1 MGFAMGDHEK
11 ESRCSPVHIPESPGS
26 ALQKL
31 KKGLNT
37 VTTIIFCVF
46 FVTVIG
52 SELSFL
58 ATMPSLSLSIKTM
71 GFFVGAAALLM
82 LIVRVIDITES

>member
-1 MGFAMGDHEK
+1 MGNHEK
-11 ESRCSPVHIPESPGS
+11 ESRCSPVSIPESPGS

-31 KKGLNT
+31 KKDLNT

-52 SELSFL
+52 SELTFL
-58 ATMPSLSLSIKTM
+58 ATMPSLSLEIQTM
-71 GFFVGAAALLM
+71 GFLVGAAALFM
-82 LIVRVIDITES
+82 LIVQVIDVTES

>member
-1 MGFAMGDHEK
+1 MGNHEK
-11 ESRCSPVHIPESPGS
+11 ESRCSLAPIPVPPDS

-52 SELSFL
+52 SELAFL
-58 ATMPSLSLSIKTM
+58 ATMPSLSPGIKTM
-71 GFFVGAAALLM
+71 GFFVGAAALFMLM
-82 LIVRVIDITES
+82 VRVIDVTES

>member
-1 MGFAMGDHEK
+1 MGNHEK
-11 ESRCSPVHIPESPGS
+11 ESRCSLVPIPVSPGS

-37 VTTIIFCVF
+37 VTTIILCVF

-52 SELSFL
+52 SELTFL
-58 ATMPSLSLSIKTM
+58 ATMPSLSSGIKTM
-71 GFFVGAAALLM
+71 GFFVGAAVLLM
-82 LIVRVIDITES
+82 LIVQVIDITES

>member
-1 MGFAMGDHEK
+1 MGDHEK
-11 ESRCSPVHIPESPGS
+11 ESRCSPVPIPESPGS

-37 VTTIIFCVF
+37 VPTIIFCVF

-52 SELSFL
+52 SELTFL
-58 ATMPSLSLSIKTM
+58 ATMPSLSLDIKTM
-71 GFFVGAAALLM
+71 GFFVGAAALLI
-82 LIVRVIDITES
+82 LIVQVIDITES

>member
-1 MGFAMGDHEK
+1 MGNPEK
-11 ESRCSPVHIPESPGS
+11 EQLCSPVTLTGSDS

-52 SELSFL
+52 SELTCL
-58 ATMPSLSLSIKTM
+58 VTMPVLSLDVRTI
-71 GFFVGAAALLM
+71 GLFVGAAALLM
-82 LIVRVIDITES
+82 LIVQVIDITES